1 MILMQ
6 CRAVGEFGDGLTGVC
21 SHQNEVCTRLEH
33 AQPRLDHQ
41 KHLLVRCTKLWTVP
55 LLVMSSCARKKKK
68 AENVAF
74 ENVIEAQIE
83 AATVEEP
90 DLFFNSVCAVA
101 KKRRQSHLENSIFPR
116 HGLSVRCERG
126 STVALPSCLS
136 PRTTL
141 VAVKHE
147 DGRDDH
153 CNIDRVR
160 FRSFDWTA

>member
-1 MILMQ
+1 MTVSLVFVHTRMKYV
-6 CRAVGEFGDGLTGVC
+6 RAWSTHNQARPPKTFARQGHQVVDGSAPGDVVLCG
-21 SHQNEVCTRLEH
+21 
-33 AQPRLDHQ
+33 
-41 KHLLVRCTKLWTVP
+41 
-55 LLVMSSCARKKKK
+55 KK

-74 ENVIEAQIE
+74 EKVIEAQIE
-83 AATVEEP
+83 AATIEEP

-101 KKRRQSHLENSIFPR
+101 GPKSDVSRIWRIRFFLR
-116 HGLSVRCERG
+116 HGLFVRCERG
-126 STVALPSCLS
+126 SKVALPSCLS